1 MPGQIEY
8 MHHAFLFGL
17 ALECLADGNRLGERR
32 GAAVHVLDGFP
43 KLVNVIGHA
52 DHHSHHG
59 ERRRVRW
66 SIRWVARSAMRWLT
80 KAKSGAAYQIKTRPE
95 REARCRL

>member
-1 MPGQIEY
+1 
-8 MHHAFLFGL
+8 
-17 ALECLADGNRLGERR
+17 LGERR

-59 ERRRVRW
+59 ERRHARW
-66 SIRWVARSAMRWLT
+66 SIRWVARSAMRCD
-80 KAKSGAAYQIKTRPE
+80 G
-95 REARCRL
+95 

>member
-17 ALECLADGNRLGERR
+17 ALECLAAGNRLGERR

-43 KLVNVIGHA
+43 KLVNVTGHA

-59 ERRRVRW
+59 ERRH
-66 SIRWVARSAMRWLT
+66 ARAGRFG
-80 KAKSGAAYQIKTRPE
+80 SGANSLPASP
-95 REARCRL
+95 RLASGRGRIDHCITP

>member
-17 ALECLADGNRLGERR
+17 ALECLAAGNRLGERR

-59 ERRRVRW
+59 ERRHARVGRFAGL
-66 SIRWVARSAMRWLT
+66 REVRCDAM
-80 KAKSGAAYQIKTRPE
+80 ADES
-95 REARCRL
+95 REWRGVSN